1 MAGTLISAPALAPHL
16 RDPDWIIV
24 DCRHDLSAPQAGR
37 EAFQSGHIPGATF
50 MQMDEDLSSPA
61 DGRNG
66 RHPLPD
72 PHQLVSR
79 LNAAGIGAHTQVVV
93 YDAHGGMMAARL
105 WWLLRWIG
113 HDAVAVLDGG
123 LPAWLAAGLALEPGS
138 PTPHQVSTT
147 PLVVRLRPWV
157 VRCDQVLADLQARA
171 STAASADGF
180 LLVDA
185 RAATRFRGENETLDP
200 VGGHVPGAINRPF
213 ADNLAD
219 ARFKSATDLR
229 ADWLTVLGGQ
239 DADAVVHMCGS
250 GVSACHNVLAMELAG
265 LSGSRL
271 YAGSWSEWC
280 ADPAR
285 PVATG
290 EAR

>member
-50 MQMDEDLSSPA
+50 MHMDEDLSSPA

-147 PLVVRLRPWV
+147 PL
-157 VRCDQVLADLQARA
+157 
-171 STAASADGF
+171 
-180 LLVDA
+180 
-185 RAATRFRGENETLDP
+185 LDP